1 MEQLSNIKNKLGTLI
16 KQYLQLQQHNVQLK
30 TTVEKQQQTLQQK
43 DKAIENLQKKI
54 DALQLKQAV
63 FSNHDK
69 VVLEKKIDAYLK
81 EIDLCLALINKDE

>member
-54 DALQLKQAV
+54 DALQLKQVV